1 VDPIGS
7 NGQAARYRP
16 RDWGDSLIR
25 NNGLT
30 ADSVVERFLRL
41 GRPGRRGFGGA
52 ADPAEAAA
60 LREATR
66 GDHDLNP
73 GMTPPSTALR
83 PAAVLVPLIDRADGM
98 SVLLTQRTPHLS
110 AHGGQISFPGGRIE
124 KSDADATE
132 AALRET
138 EEEVGLTR
146 EHVTVIGRLDTYV
159 TGTGFEITPVVGI
172 VKVPFPL
179 AIDPF
184 EVAEAFE
191 VPLSF
196 VVDPGNH
203 RRMTRDFEHRTRI
216 FFMLPFEDRNIWGAT
231 AGILVNL
238 AEVLAG

>member
-1 VDPIGS
+1 M
-7 NGQAARYRP
+7 Q
-16 RDWGDSLIR
+16 
-25 NNGLT
+25 NNGFT
-30 ADSVVERFLRL
+30 SASVVERFLQL

-60 LREATR
+60 LRAATR

-73 GMTPPSTALR
+73 GMTPPSAALC
-83 PAAVLVPLIDRADGM
+83 PAAVLVPLIDRPEGM

-110 AHGGQISFPGGRIE
+110 AHAGQISFPGGRIE
-124 KSDADATE
+124 DSDADATD

-138 EEEVGLTR
+138 EEEVGLPR
-146 EHVTVIGRLDTYV
+146 DNVTVIGRLDTYV

-196 VVDPGNH
+196 VVDPSNH
-203 RRMTRDFEHRTRI
+203 RRTTRDFEHRTRI
-216 FFMLPFEDRNIWGAT
+216 FFVLPFENRNIWGAT